1 MISWMKT
8 ERSWLLAITVVP
20 LCQVEK
26 LLHLLNGEFVA
37 ARFLGASQDALCQV
51 KFVLLKIRQSQV
63 VRMKSYGDFEQRVAI
78 DLISYEIWS
87 FISIIHLLTIPAVW
101 GSWLQQW
108 PRTGIDGLWLL
119 ELGQHGRYDRKPEIE
134 ARLYLKF
141 PATFQNCIVYFIPF
155 PIKTLA
161 TSSHT
166 RKTTIF

>member
-51 KFVLLKIRQSQV
+51 KFVLLKIGQSQV
-63 VRMKSYGDFEQRVAI
+63 VRMNSYGDVEQRVAI

-87 FISIIHLLTIPAVW
+87 FFALYNYW
-101 GSWLQQW
+101 
-108 PRTGIDGLWLL
+108 
-119 ELGQHGRYDRKPEIE
+119 
-134 ARLYLKF
+134 LYLQFEDPGFNSGLAQESMDGDFSNLANTVDTIASLKEKQDF
-141 PATFQNCIVYFIPF
+141 NWNFRQHFKVALFTFF
-155 PIKTLA
+155 TLPY
-161 TSSHT
+161 
-166 RKTTIF
+166 